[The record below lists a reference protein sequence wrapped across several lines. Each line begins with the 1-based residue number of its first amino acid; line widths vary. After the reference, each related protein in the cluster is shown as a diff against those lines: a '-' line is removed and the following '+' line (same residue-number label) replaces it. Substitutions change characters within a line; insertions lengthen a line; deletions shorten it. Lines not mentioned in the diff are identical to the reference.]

1 MGITDMLRALWRPA
15 GKQAEQPAFAL
26 PLVTRAHFAPR
37 NYESFA
43 REGYAGNAI
52 VFRCVNE
59 IAVAASSVHWNI
71 LAEGKALAGNHPL
84 CRLLSRPAPGMSG
97 AALLESLAAYRL
109 IAGNAYVEAVGPAG
123 GAPRELHVLRP
134 DHVRVLTDRRG
145 RLAGYEHETPAG
157 KRRLPCDPLRGLGP
171 VLHLAAFNPLDEHYG
186 LAPTEAAA
194 AVIDSHNA
202 QTVWNKALLDNAAR
216 PSGALVVQGNAG
228 LGPEQFE
235 RLKAEIEARFS
246 GAMAAGRPMLLEGG
260 LQWQE
265 MSFSPR
271 DMDFRQA
278 REAHARE
285 IALAFGVPPLLL
297 GLPGDNTYAN
307 YREARLALWE
317 QTVLPLVQDMAA
329 HFEAWLAPRFGRGIT
344 IRPDPDRISA
354 LAPRREKLHAMLE
367 GASYMSED
375 EKRAAAGLPPRPLSS
390 GVARDGE

>member
-1 MGITDMLRALWRPA
+1 MGIADMLRALWRPA
-15 GKQAEQPAFAL
+15 GKQADRSAFAL
-26 PLVTRAHFAPR
+26 PLMVQARFAPR
-37 NYESFA
+37 NYENFA

-52 VFRCVNE
+52 VFRCINE

-71 LAEGKALAGNHPL
+71 AADGRMLAGNHPL
-84 CRLLSRPAPGMSG
+84 CRLLARPAPGMSG
-97 AALLESLAAYRL
+97 AALLEKIVTCRL
-109 IAGNAYVEAVGPAG
+109 IAGNAYVEAVGPTNAP
-123 GAPRELHVLRP
+123 PRELHVLRP
-134 DHVRVLTDRRG
+134 DRMRILTDRQG
-145 RLAGYEHETPAG
+145 RLAGYEHETAAG
-157 KRRLPCDPLRGLGP
+157 KRRLPSDPVRGLGP
-171 VLHLAAFNPLDEHYG
+171 VLHLAAFNPLDDHYG
-186 LAPTEAAA
+186 LSPMEAAA

-228 LGPEQFE
+228 LGAEQFE

-317 QTVLPLVQDMAA
+317 QTVLPLVKDLAA
-329 HFEAWLAPRFGRGIT
+329 RFGAWLGPRFGRDIV
-344 IRPDPDRISA
+344 ISPDLDRISA
-354 LAPRREKLHAMLE
+354 LAPRRERLHAMLE

-375 EKRAAAGLPPRPLSS
+375 EKRAAAGLPPRPP
-390 GVARDGE
+390 G